1 MGQTSDRA
9 AYEGTSVQR
18 AERRVHPRVHTAVAV
33 GMTSRSNF
41 YTGLTE
47 NFSESGLFVAT
58 DEALPVGSRVDL
70 TVDLGDGLPPLSI
83 KGEVRWIRR
92 VVPGGVGVRFEDVGP
107 LERQR
112 IQSFLSRRSPLFYE
126 E

>member
-1 MGQTSDRA
+1 
-9 AYEGTSVQR
+9 
-18 AERRVHPRVHTAVAV
+18 
-33 GMTSRSNF
+33 MTSRSNF